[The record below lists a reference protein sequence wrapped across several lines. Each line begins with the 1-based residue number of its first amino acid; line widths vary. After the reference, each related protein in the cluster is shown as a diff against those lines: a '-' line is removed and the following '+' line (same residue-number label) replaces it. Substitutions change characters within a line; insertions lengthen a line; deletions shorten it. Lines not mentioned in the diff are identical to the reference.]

1 MTKKSLNEKEVEQFL
16 LLNPDFLSKNSHIL
30 NALEIV
36 HETGGAV
43 SLIQKQVELLRENYN
58 STSNNL
64 LGLIEIAKNNENI
77 FIRTKKLILDLILCK
92 NSTDIISLT
101 ERRFEKNFQADKCKL
116 IFFRENT
123 NLPKGRIVNPKEA
136 HRVFGKKYNAAD
148 IYCGPINKKESDYIF
163 YKKSGIVECVLVPIK
178 NKDCPGLLALG
189 SKKHDTYSE
198 DYDSMFLEFISQV
211 LANLIERNNY

>member
-64 LGLIEIAKNNENI
+64 LGLIEIAKNNESI
-77 FIRTKKLILDLILCK
+77 FLRTKDLILDLILCK
-92 NSTDIISLT
+92 NSIDIISLA
-101 ERRFEKNFQADKCKL
+101 ERRFEGQFQADKCKL
-116 IFFRENT
+116 LFFRENL
-123 NLPKGRIVNPKEA
+123 NLPKGRIIDPKEA
-136 HRVFGKKYNAAD
+136 HGVFGKKYNAVD
-148 IYCGPINKKESDYIF
+148 IYCGSINKKESNYIF
-163 YKKSGIVECVLVPIK
+163 KKKSGIVECVLVPIK
-178 NKDCPGLLALG
+178 SPDCPGLLALG
-189 SKKHDTYSE
+189 SKKEGVYSN
-198 DYDSMFLEFISQV
+198 DYDSMFLEFVAQV

>member
-30 NALEIV
+30 NTLEIV

-64 LGLIEIAKNNENI
+64 LGLIEIAKNNESI
-77 FIRTKKLILDLILCK
+77 FLRTKDLILDLILCK
-92 NSTDIISLT
+92 NSIDIISLA
-101 ERRFEKNFQADKCKL
+101 ERRFEGQFQADKCKL
-116 IFFRENT
+116 LFFRENL
-123 NLPKGRIVNPKEA
+123 NLPKGRIIDPKEA
-136 HRVFGKKYNAAD
+136 HGVFGKKYNAVD
-148 IYCGPINKKESDYIF
+148 IYFGSINKKESNYIF
-163 YKKSGIVECVLVPIK
+163 KKKSGIVECVLVPIK
-178 NKDCPGLLALG
+178 SPDCPGLLALG
-189 SKKHDTYSE
+189 SKKEGVYSN
-198 DYDSMFLEFISQV
+198 DYDSMFLEFVAQV

>member
-30 NALEIV
+30 NTLEIV

-64 LGLIEIAKNNENI
+64 LGLIEIAKNNESI
-77 FIRTKKLILDLILCK
+77 FLRTKDLILDLILCK
-92 NSTDIISLT
+92 NSIDIISLA
-101 ERRFEKNFQADKCKL
+101 ERRFEGQFQADKCKL
-116 IFFRENT
+116 LFFRENL
-123 NLPKGRIVNPKEA
+123 NLPKGRIIDPKEA
-136 HRVFGKKYNAAD
+136 HGVFGKKYNAVD
-148 IYCGPINKKESDYIF
+148 IYCGSINKKESNYIF
-163 YKKSGIVECVLVPIK
+163 KKKSGIVECILVPIK
-178 NKDCPGLLALG
+178 SPDCPGLLALG
-189 SKKHDTYSE
+189 SKKEGVYSN
-198 DYDSMFLEFISQV
+198 DYDSMFLEFVAQV

>member
-77 FIRTKKLILDLILCK
+77 FLRAQGRAAMMGFLVICGTYAF
-92 NSTDIISLT
+92 TGHII
-101 ERRFEKNFQADKCKL
+101 
-116 IFFRENT
+116 
-123 NLPKGRIVNPKEA
+123 PG
-136 HRVFGKKYNAAD
+136 
-148 IYCGPINKKESDYIF
+148 IY
-163 YKKSGIVECVLVPIK
+163 
-178 NKDCPGLLALG
+178 
-189 SKKHDTYSE
+189 
-198 DYDSMFLEFISQV
+198 
-211 LANLIERNNY
+211 